1 MCVGEMARGAESVR
15 GEMDERVGEKEKV
28 CVCERG
34 ESVRRERGRERDSV

>member
-1 MCVGEMARGAESVR
+1 MCGRDGKRGRKCKGERRACR
-15 GEMDERVGEKEKV
+15 GERV